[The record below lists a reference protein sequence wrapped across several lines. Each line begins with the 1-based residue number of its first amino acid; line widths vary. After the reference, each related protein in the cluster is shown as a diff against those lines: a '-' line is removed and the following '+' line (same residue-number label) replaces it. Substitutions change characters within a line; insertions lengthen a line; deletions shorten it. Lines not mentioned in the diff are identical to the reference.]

1 MDHPLVRHLLASARH
16 YDFEGI
22 TGAIALD
29 GPSHVVTGMLRW
41 QDERG
46 QRLRQEYIAVAVGG
60 ENGASVNPKAFSDW
74 LLQPAG
80 RVVHQ
85 LEAGTLN
92 AARGVVHV
100 ALETML
106 AQSARCNLHPERQ
119 ERLTS
124 TTKPPSGTNVGK
136 TGRTGGAQ

>member
-80 RVVHQ
+80 RVVPQ
-85 LEAGTLN
+85 LEAGTRN
-92 AARGVVHV
+92 AARGVVDVAMEDIGRAHV
-100 ALETML
+100 CTPVTNAHLVCRPLLE
-106 AQSARCNLHPERQ
+106 
-119 ERLTS
+119 
-124 TTKPPSGTNVGK
+124 KK
-136 TGRTGGAQ
+136 K